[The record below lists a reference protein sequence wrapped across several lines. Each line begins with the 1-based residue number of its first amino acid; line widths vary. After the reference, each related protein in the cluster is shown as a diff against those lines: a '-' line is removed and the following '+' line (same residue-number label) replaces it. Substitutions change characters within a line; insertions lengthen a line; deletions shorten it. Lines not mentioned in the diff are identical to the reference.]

1 MTLLCMARHK
11 LARLGFWSIRVRRPS
26 ADEYRTRSRH
36 FAGYILLIRV
46 ESVIKLLGYSDRCPD
61 GSILEKTSGDS
72 SRQTDATVGRG
83 EWRDI
88 PLMHC
93 VTASEEHRIRH
104 SRAIEMGSFRLAVLS
119 RVDI

>member
-1 MTLLCMARHK
+1 MTLLCMARYK
-11 LARLGFWSIRVRRPS
+11 LARLEFVASRALFTRGRVSNTKPARCRLYLTDPS
-26 ADEYRTRSRH
+26 RISH
-36 FAGYILLIRV
+36 Q
-46 ESVIKLLGYSDRCPD
+46 LLGYSDRSSD
-61 GSILEKTSGDS
+61 GSILEKTSRNS

-88 PLMHC
+88 ALMHC

-104 SRAIEMGSFRLAVLS
+104 SRAIEMGSFRLAILS